1 MSITNDSGWRE
12 VEAKARHHEHL
23 ASINEVMCAAGLP
36 LVTITVEDRLKGG
49 ILSAIAE
56 IEAGHT
62 HLALVDLRNC
72 LKL

>member
-1 MSITNDSGWRE
+1 VSLTDKQSWGE
-12 VEAKARHHEHL
+12 VERLARQHE
-23 ASINEVMCAAGLP
+23 ASINQVLVSAGLP
-36 LVTITVEDRLKGG
+36 LVHISIEDRMRGG

-62 HLALVDLRNC
+62 HLALADLRNC